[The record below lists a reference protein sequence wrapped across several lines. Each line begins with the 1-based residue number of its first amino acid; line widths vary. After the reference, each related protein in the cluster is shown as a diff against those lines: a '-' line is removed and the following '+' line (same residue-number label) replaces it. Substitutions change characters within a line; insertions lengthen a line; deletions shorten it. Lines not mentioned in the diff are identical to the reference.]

1 MKDYIEFDGMPVALF
16 TAMLVSKQY
25 LLASS
30 EVCITQYAFNTVGAW
45 YQGEEVSFSETDTV
59 QLALKVET
67 HWHTELD
74 H

>member
-30 EVCITQYAFNTVGAW
+30 EVCITQYAFTTVGAW
-45 YQGEEVSFSETDTV
+45 YQEEERAERQRFQFLRNRYSAAST
-59 QLALKVET
+59 KS
-67 HWHTELD
+67 
-74 H
+74 

>member
-45 YQGEEVSFSETDTV
+45 YQEEERAERQRFQFLRNRYSAAST
-59 QLALKVET
+59 KS
-67 HWHTELD
+67 
-74 H
+74 

>member
-30 EVCITQYAFNTVGAW
+30 EVCITQFAFNTVGAW
-45 YQGEEVSFSETDTV
+45 YQGEERAERQRFQFLRNRYSAAST
-59 QLALKVET
+59 KS
-67 HWHTELD
+67 
-74 H
+74 